1 MSAIQSAAHPA
12 GAHATISADLF
23 GLFLGIT
30 GFFFLLV
37 LLFLGWAI
45 WRTDRGTQ
53 DERRFRVTVTGWAGL
68 ITLGLFVLTIGSY
81 VADRSL
87 AFAGRGQPPIRIQ
100 VTAQQWWWDIR
111 YQNPVQANNVTT
123 ANEIHLP
130 VGRPAHLQLI
140 ADDVIHSLWI
150 PNLAGKQDLIPG
162 RPADLELLPRRT
174 GHFRAQCAEF
184 CGLQHAHMALDVI
197 VETPEQYA
205 AWTEKSLRP
214 APPPQTAQQR
224 RGYAI
229 VTGRQC
235 GACHAIAGTPAYGSV
250 GPDLTRVASRATL
263 AAGTTPNA
271 RAWLYQWIADPQGI
285 KPGNRMPKIPMSA
298 DDRHAVAAY
307 LETLS

>member
-1 MSAIQSAAHPA
+1 
-12 GAHATISADLF
+12 
-23 GLFLGIT
+23 
-30 GFFFLLV
+30 
-37 LLFLGWAI
+37 
-45 WRTDRGTQ
+45 
-53 DERRFRVTVTGWAGL
+53 
-68 ITLGLFVLTIGSY
+68 
-81 VADRSL
+81 
-87 AFAGRGQPPIRIQ
+87 
-100 VTAQQWWWDIR
+100 
-111 YQNPVQANNVTT
+111 
-123 ANEIHLP
+123 
-130 VGRPAHLQLI
+130 
-140 ADDVIHSLWI
+140 
-150 PNLAGKQDLIPG
+150 
-162 RPADLELLPRRT
+162 
-174 GHFRAQCAEF
+174 
-184 CGLQHAHMALDVI
+184 MALDVI

-263 AAGTTPNA
+263 AAGTTPNV